1 MSRHHW
7 SREENEVILLCYYSA
22 NPNVRGYR
30 RRMFQLWKERYPE
43 STFAEQRIA
52 DRALYLLRSKK
63 FTDLE
68 IERIQRLAQSPD
80 VTTLVLA
87 PSVPQGVG
95 ENTPGQVLRSS
106 INEPL
111 LTDIDNSIVDASSLS
126 SSQLLMKDKIE
137 SLLHSGVERR
147 RLPKL
152 KYCKALKDYIFDA
165 NQVVRCISTS
175 CISETVELMYAV
187 ACTITEH
194 MGCSARPFNS
204 PLSSSPPAWDK
215 RLVSKLCRL

>member
-1 MSRHHW
+1 M
-7 SREENEVILLCYYSA
+7 ILLCYYSA

-80 VTTLVLA
+80 VATLVLA

-95 ENTPGQVLRSS
+95 ENTPGQVLQSS

-111 LTDIDNSIVDASSLS
+111 LTNIDNSIVDASSLS
-126 SSQLLMKDKIE
+126 SSQLLMKDK
-137 SLLHSGVERR
+137 
-147 RLPKL
+147 
-152 KYCKALKDYIFDA
+152 
-165 NQVVRCISTS
+165 
-175 CISETVELMYAV
+175 
-187 ACTITEH
+187 
-194 MGCSARPFNS
+194 
-204 PLSSSPPAWDK
+204 
-215 RLVSKLCRL
+215 